1 MLLVLLVSQQQQQ
14 QQQHNNVRYPGDLL
28 GPAELEMGAPSTDL
42 VSGPEL
48 SSHVMKS
55 SLVLILLSPLLTT
68 AQDTQEEEL
77 VITVG
82 DLVQMYNEE
91 EDGAAPV
98 SRETKQIVSKD
109 SVDFEAVVGE
119 LGDEVCS
126 VLVTSNM
133 AIWCRRWGGEE
144 MCGEDCVGAGDR
156 LDTGS

>member
-1 MLLVLLVSQQQQQ
+1 
-14 QQQHNNVRYPGDLL
+14 
-28 GPAELEMGAPSTDL
+28 MGAPSPDL

-91 EDGAAPV
+91 EDGAVPV
-98 SRETKQIVSKD
+98 SRQTKQIVSPD
-109 SVDFEAVVGE
+109 SVDFNTVVGE
-119 LGDEVCS
+119 
-126 VLVTSNM
+126 
-133 AIWCRRWGGEE
+133 RRNYY
-144 MCGEDCVGAGDR
+144 
-156 LDTGS
+156 

>member
-1 MLLVLLVSQQQQQ
+1 
-14 QQQHNNVRYPGDLL
+14 
-28 GPAELEMGAPSTDL
+28 MGAPSPDL

-48 SSHVMKS
+48 SSHIMKS

-98 SRETKQIVSKD
+98 SRQTKQIVNQD
-109 SVDFEAVVGE
+109 SVDFNAVVGMR
-119 LGDEVCS
+119 GCYV
-126 VLVTSNM
+126 
-133 AIWCRRWGGEE
+133 A
-144 MCGEDCVGAGDR
+144 
-156 LDTGS
+156 